1 MNCSL
6 MTKIMVNIP
15 IIIYN
20 SRIHVLI
27 RMFHKNSCVPVAI
40 NGCQRWNRWNRCQG
54 RSYNGIYRI
63 YEMSGLKKSVA
74 I

>member
-1 MNCSL
+1 
-6 MTKIMVNIP
+6 MTKTMVNTP

-20 SRIHVLI
+20 SRNHVLT
-27 RMFHKNSCVPVAI
+27 RMFHKNGCVPVAI
-40 NGCQRWNRWNRCQG
+40 NGCQRWNRGQG
-54 RSYNGIYRI
+54 RSYNGVDRI